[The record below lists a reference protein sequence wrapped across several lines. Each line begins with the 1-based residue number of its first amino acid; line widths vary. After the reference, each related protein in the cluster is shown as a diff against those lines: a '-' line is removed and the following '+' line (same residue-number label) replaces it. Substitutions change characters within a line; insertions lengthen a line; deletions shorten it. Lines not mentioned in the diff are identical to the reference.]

1 MSTFTICF
9 SFLSF
14 SYTCVIW
21 SDNSQSLEAASFWAA
36 CPHTHPG
43 LPERFQLFQLFEQ
56 NCRSLRLGIDIVVH
70 VINVTWHNI
79 QNSNLPTI
87 RIIFAGLTS
96 DACLETWTFPIYN
109 TNRTN
114 HLNCTIYCCLG
125 STLNSFDKRP
135 DWQYCVFKVLKSLT
149 VLIVK
154 VQNEKLWPC

>member
-1 MSTFTICF
+1 MTDNSFHGYANVSTFALCF

-21 SDNSQSLEAASFWAA
+21 SDNSQSLEAASSWAA
-36 CPHTHPG
+36 CPHT
-43 LPERFQLFQLFEQ
+43 QV
-56 NCRSLRLGIDIVVH
+56 SLKGFNYFFSYLRLGLGIDIVVH

-96 DACLETWTFPIYN
+96 DACLETRTFPIYN

-114 HLNCTIYCCLG
+114 HLNCTIYRCLG

-135 DWQYCVFKVLKSLT
+135 DWQYIVFSKY
-149 VLIVK
+149 
-154 VQNEKLWPC
+154 